1 MYENEKKILYMLME
15 KADYDFKYLVSDLK
29 KKEKLDVLAILT
41 YWRQMLT
48 VVEEIHNR
56 GKWSS

>member
-15 KADYDFKYLVSDLK
+15 KADYDFKYLVGDLK
-29 KKEKLDVLAILT
+29 KKEKLDVLTILT

-56 GKWSS
+56 GK